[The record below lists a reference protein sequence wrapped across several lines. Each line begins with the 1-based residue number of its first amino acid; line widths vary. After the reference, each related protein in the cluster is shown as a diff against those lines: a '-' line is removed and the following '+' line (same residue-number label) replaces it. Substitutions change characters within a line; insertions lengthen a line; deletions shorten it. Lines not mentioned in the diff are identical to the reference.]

1 MSTALT
7 ADRLADDLFTAWVHE
22 SRPPQRHRGRQ
33 PPGRL
38 RFAFY
43 GRISTSGYQDE
54 ASSRQWQYDNAARLT
69 AGHGSVVAEYF
80 DTGYSRS
87 LPWHQRPA
95 AAQLLRDAS
104 APNRD
109 FDAVVIGEYERAFAG
124 RQALRIIPQLQAYG
138 VEVWL
143 PEADGPVD
151 LNDPTHRALIMLLGH
166 QSEREILRARMRTTH
181 AMGSQAATKDATSAA
196 ARPTAT
202 AWSTPDL
209 TPTATT
215 PAGDGGCT
223 ASTPTP
229 PPHRTYGGSS
239 PNASPG
245 PAPQASPA
253 PSTTAASPPPP
264 PTTPA
269 VTATEPEPAGRCA
282 PSRPSSPILATPAG
296 RSGTGNAPTT
306 AKPCPATNTPAS
318 GPFVCGTAKPTG

>member
-109 FDAVVIGEYERAFAG
+109 FDAVVIGEYERA
-124 RQALRIIPQLQAYG
+124 
-138 VEVWL
+138 L
-143 PEADGPVD
+143 PA
-151 LNDPTHRALIMLLGH
+151 
-166 QSEREILRARMRTTH
+166 
-181 AMGSQAATKDATSAA
+181 
-196 ARPTAT
+196 
-202 AWSTPDL
+202 
-209 TPTATT
+209 
-215 PAGDGGCT
+215 
-223 ASTPTP
+223 
-229 PPHRTYGGSS
+229 
-239 PNASPG
+239 
-245 PAPQASPA
+245 
-253 PSTTAASPPPP
+253 
-264 PTTPA
+264 
-269 VTATEPEPAGRCA
+269 
-282 PSRPSSPILATPAG
+282 
-296 RSGTGNAPTT
+296 
-306 AKPCPATNTPAS
+306 AKPCAS
-318 GPFVCGTAKPTG
+318 SCSCRRTASRCGCRRPTGRST